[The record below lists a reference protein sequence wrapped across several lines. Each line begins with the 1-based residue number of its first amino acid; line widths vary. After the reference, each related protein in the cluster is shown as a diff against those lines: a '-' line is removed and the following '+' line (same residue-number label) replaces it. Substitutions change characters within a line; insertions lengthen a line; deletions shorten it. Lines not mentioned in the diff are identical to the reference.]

1 MKYKTLL
8 ILFSINFIFGCSVNN
23 EIIGKNLL
31 IPMPIY
37 PTVCFNDDNYSSC
50 KNEKNNNFNIF
61 NSNL

>member
-8 ILFSINFIFGCSVNN
+8 MLFSFNFIFGCSVNN
-23 EIIGKNLL
+23 EIIGKNILV
-31 IPMPIY
+31 PMPIY
-37 PTVCFNDDNYSSC
+37 PTVCSNDDNYSSC

>member
-8 ILFSINFIFGCSVNN
+8 MLFSFNFMFSCSLNN
-23 EIIGKNLL
+23 EMIGKNYL

-37 PTVCFNDDNYSSC
+37 PTVCFNDENYSSC